1 MIKAIFS
8 DLDGTLLNENNS
20 LSEATINAV
29 KKLKE
34 KNIKFFIA
42 TGRSFLAMKRFYD
55 HLELDTEIVNY
66 NGAVIHNS
74 DGGKIFELTLNDSVA
89 RELIDYGRKNNLY
102 YHGFSNEKWYLE
114 DYNDTAKAYGA
125 KSQLQENIINFDNM
139 PKLDFN
145 KMMFI
150 NDAETTKIVDSYV
163 IEKYKNK
170 IYKGLSSPTFLEIM
184 NPDVSK
190 GNAVKFLLEKY
201 GFQPDEVIAFGDA
214 ENDLEMLFSV
224 KYGVAMENAND
235 EVKSKVNYIAPKNTE
250 NGVALFLED
259 FLKL

>member
-1 MIKAIFS
+1 MIKAVFS
-8 DLDGTLLNENNS
+8 DLDGTLLNENGAI
-20 LSEATINAV
+20 SEETKKMIE
-29 KKLKE
+29 KLK
-34 KNIKFFIA
+34 KAGIKFFIA

-55 HLELDTEIVNY
+55 HLELDTEIINY
-66 NGAVIHNS
+66 NGAVIHDS
-74 DGGKIFELTLNDSVA
+74 EGKKIFELTLDDSIA

-125 KSQLQENIINFDNM
+125 KSQLQENVINFDDM

-150 NDAETTKIVDSYV
+150 NDMDTTKIVDSYV
-163 IEKYKNK
+163 VEKYKNK

-190 GNAVKFLLEKY
+190 GNGIKFLLEKY
-201 GFQPDEVIAFGDA
+201 GFHTDEVIAFGDA

-235 EVKSKVNYIAPKNTE
+235 DVKSKADYIAKKNSE
-250 NGVALFLED
+250 NGVALFLEE

>member
-1 MIKAIFS
+1 MIKAVFS
-8 DLDGTLLNENNS
+8 DLDGTLLNENGTV
-20 LSEATINAV
+20 SEETKKMIE
-29 KKLKE
+29 KLK
-34 KNIKFFIA
+34 KAGIKFFIA

-74 DGGKIFELTLNDSVA
+74 DGGKIFELTLDDSVA

-184 NPDVSK
+184 NPSVSK
-190 GNAVKFLLEKY
+190 GNSVKILLEKY
-201 GFQPDEVIAFGDA
+201 GFHPDEVMAFGDA

>member
-1 MIKAIFS
+1 MIKAVFS
-8 DLDGTLLNENNS
+8 DLDGTLLNENGTV
-20 LSEATINAV
+20 SEETKEMIE
-29 KKLKE
+29 KLK
-34 KNIKFFIA
+34 KAGIKFFIA

-74 DGGKIFELTLNDSVA
+74 DGDKIFELTLDDSVA

>member
-1 MIKAIFS
+1 MIKAVFS
-8 DLDGTLLNENNS
+8 DLDGTLLNENGTI
-20 LSEATINAV
+20 SEETKKMIE
-29 KKLKE
+29 KLK
-34 KNIKFFIA
+34 KAGIKFFIA

-55 HLELDTEIVNY
+55 HLELDTEIINY
-66 NGAVIHNS
+66 NGAVIHDS
-74 DGGKIFELTLNDSVA
+74 EGKKIFELTLDDSIA

-114 DYNDTAKAYGA
+114 DYNNTAKAYGA
-125 KSQLQENIINFDNM
+125 KSQLQENVINFDDM

-150 NDAETTKIVDSYV
+150 NDVDTTKIVDSYV
-163 IEKYKNK
+163 VEKYKNK

-190 GNAVKFLLEKY
+190 GNGIKFLLEKY
-201 GFQPDEVIAFGDA
+201 GFHPDEVIAFGDA

-235 EVKSKVNYIAPKNTE
+235 DVKSKADYIAKKNSE
-250 NGVALFLED
+250 NGVALFLEE

>member
-1 MIKAIFS
+1 MIKAVFS
-8 DLDGTLLNENNS
+8 DLDGTLLNENGTV
-20 LSEATINAV
+20 SEETKQMIE
-29 KKLKE
+29 KLK
-34 KNIKFFIA
+34 KAGIKFFIA
-42 TGRSFLAMKRFYD
+42 TGRSFLAMKRYYD
-55 HLELDTEIVNY
+55 HLNLDTEIINY
-66 NGAVIHNS
+66 NGAVIHDS
-74 DGGKIFELTLNDSVA
+74 DGKKIFELTLDDSIA

-114 DYNDTAKAYGA
+114 NYDDTAKAYGA
-125 KSQLQENIINFDNM
+125 KSQLQENIVNFDNM

-163 IEKYKNK
+163 VEKYKNR

-190 GNAVKFLLEKY
+190 GNSVKILLEKY
-201 GFQPDEVIAFGDA
+201 GFHPDEVIAFGDA

-224 KYGVAMENAND
+224 KYGVAMENANND
-235 EVKSKVNYIAPKNTE
+235 VKSKVNYIAKKNTE

>member
-1 MIKAIFS
+1 MIKAVFS
-8 DLDGTLLNENNS
+8 DLDGTLLNENGTV
-20 LSEATINAV
+20 SEETKKMI
-29 KKLKE
+29 KKLK
-34 KNIKFFIA
+34 KAGIKFFIA

-74 DGGKIFELTLNDSVA
+74 DGGKIFELTLDDSVA

-170 IYKGLSSPTFLEIM
+170 IYKGLSSSTFLEIM

>member
-1 MIKAIFS
+1 MIKAVFS
-8 DLDGTLLNENNS
+8 DLDGTLLNENGVV
-20 LSEATINAV
+20 SEETAKTIE
-29 KKLKE
+29 KLK
-34 KNIKFFIA
+34 KAGIKFFIA
-42 TGRSFLAMKRFYD
+42 TGRSFLAMKRYYD
-55 HLELDTEIVNY
+55 YLNLDTEIINY

-74 DGGKIFELTLNDSVA
+74 DGNKIFELTLDDAIA
-89 RELIDYGRKNNLY
+89 RELINYGRENNLY
-102 YHGFSNEKWYLE
+102 FHGFSNEKWYLE
-114 DYNDTAKAYGA
+114 DYNDTAAAYGS
-125 KSQLQENIINFDNM
+125 KSQLQENIVNFDNM

-150 NDAETTKIVDSYV
+150 NDPDTTKTVDSYI

-190 GNAVKFLLEKY
+190 GNAVNFLLKKY
-201 GFQPDEVIAFGDA
+201 GFHPDEVIAFGDA
-214 ENDLEMLFSV
+214 ENDLEMLLSV
-224 KYGVAMENAND
+224 KYGVAMENAGD
-235 EVKSKVNYIAPKNTE
+235 DVKSKVNYTAPKNTE